1 MESVV
6 VMAAHDSI
14 HLREY
19 ELSVEHQQ
27 TGEEVSHPRS
37 HVSLPTFHTV
47 QIVAALPDEF
57 ADTRSHKSLGA
68 ARRWW

>member
-6 VMAAHDSI
+6 VMASHDSI

-27 TGEEVSHPRS
+27 TGEEVSHNAHRYR
-37 HVSLPTFHTV
+37 SLPA
-47 QIVAALPDEF
+47 IRAYRSYEF
-57 ADTRSHKSLGA
+57 AVTRSHKSLGA
-68 ARRWW
+68 ARR